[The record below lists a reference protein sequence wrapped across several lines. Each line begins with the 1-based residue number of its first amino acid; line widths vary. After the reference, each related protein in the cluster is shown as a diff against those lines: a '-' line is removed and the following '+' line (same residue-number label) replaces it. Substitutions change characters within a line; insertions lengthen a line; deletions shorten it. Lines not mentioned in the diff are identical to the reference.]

1 MIGKYKIITLCGSS
15 KFKNEF
21 EQVQKE
27 LTLSG
32 NIVMSLGLFTH
43 FDGDKIDKET
53 LKMLTDMHFQKIDMS
68 DEIFVIN
75 PGGYIGSATAS
86 EIEYALKTG
95 KKVSYLE

>member
-21 EQVQKE
+21 EKVQKD

-32 NIVMSLGLFTH
+32 NIVISLGLFTH
-43 FDGDKIDKET
+43 SDGDKIDENT
-53 LKMLTDMHFQKIDMS
+53 LKMLTDMHFRKIDLA
-68 DEIFVIN
+68 DEIFVVN

-95 KKVSYLE
+95 KKVNYLE